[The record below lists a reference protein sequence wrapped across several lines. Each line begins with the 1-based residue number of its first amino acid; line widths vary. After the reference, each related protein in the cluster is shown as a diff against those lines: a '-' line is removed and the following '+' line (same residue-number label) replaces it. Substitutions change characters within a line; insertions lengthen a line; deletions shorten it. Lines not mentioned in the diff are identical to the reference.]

1 MSRCNFLVCSIAII
15 ISHVV
20 LNQFHFIFSFTSPA
34 LVKAAIDFALANP
47 LTISGNTTFTGTVS
61 GPTFTGTVSGP
72 TPTLDSH
79 LTPKSYVDQTI
90 NEKSIS
96 EIIVEGSGSY
106 NGFNK
111 IIKSNVDFSNYSFV
125 IVESTLTTF
134 EGSSIRAYI
143 ALDNY
148 NDGDLCNVSNYGSR
162 ATSYSLF
169 SIIVPFN
176 NIVIFQSISKS
187 LDVTYNMKFLNKIN
201 NINIVVGSNS
211 ASGNI
216 TCSYKVIGFIK

>member
-1 MSRCNFLVCSIAII
+1 M
-15 ISHVV
+15 
-20 LNQFHFIFSFTSPA
+20 SPA
-34 LVKAAIDFALANP
+34 LVKAAIDFTLANP
-47 LTISGNTTFTGTVS
+47 LIISGNT
-61 GPTFTGTVSGP
+61 TFTGTVSGP

-79 LTPKSYVDQTI
+79 LTPKSYVDQSI

-106 NGFNK
+106 NGFNN
-111 IIKSNVDFSNYSFV
+111 IVKSNVDFSSYSFV
-125 IVESTLTTF
+125 IVESTLTTPATS
-134 EGSSIRAYI
+134 GIRAYI

-148 NDGDLCNVSNYGSR
+148 NTGILCGVSNYGSK
-162 ATSYSLF
+162 ATNYSLF

-176 NIVIFQSISKS
+176 NIVIFQSVNYYSDI
-187 LDVTYNMKFLNKIN
+187 TYDMKFLNKIN

-211 ASGNI
+211 AASSI